1 MSLLTVEVDFEQ
13 GRLTAREPH
22 LLPERGH
29 GLLTVLASPA
39 PVPPASFAITA
50 GPDGLPVIRANGGV
64 ITSGLVREIE
74 GLAP

>member
-1 MSLLTVEVDFEQ
+1 MA
-13 GRLTAREPH
+13 GWEPH

-39 PVPPASFAITA
+39 VAASAGFAIAT
-50 GPDGLPVIRANGGV
+50 GLDGLPVIRANGGV
-64 ITSGLVREIE
+64 ITAGLVREIE

>member
-1 MSLLTVEVDFEQ
+1 MSLLTVEVDFEH

-39 PVPPASFAITA
+39 ASASFAVAT

-64 ITSGLVREIE
+64 ITAEQVREIE